1 MSLWH
6 KPASQ
11 IEFADIDAFCQTMQP
26 EGARLDYKGVSFPK
40 DLAKTIAAFANTLGG
55 LIILGVAADN
65 TFNKPIWPPTHGL
78 PAEPGLSERVIQI
91 AQDSI
96 YPPVR
101 VAVSNVIPNDLLPD
115 HVLLVIRVNESREA
129 PHAIEKNR
137 KVYVYD
143 RTDNQNKPY
152 ELADMDRIQYLL
164 TRRQRLVDQ
173 RESELRENL
182 ARGQRVMHPSICPI
196 RWISISPLYP
206 WRNVHDQYDCRL
218 FHQKHP
224 LFLFSGN
231 LTYQTIV
238 GGSFSIIRQQK
249 ERRAGIPVACSSVS
263 ANGTLFGMTYTQETL
278 YENQTLLKEGEQ
290 EPAEGEMWVN
300 MRNFRDMAEQFLGR
314 CQDFYSLSKNPPGEI
329 MLSVGMKNAQG
340 VLMFDSQSGRRTDS
354 EFPDPEYRIDL
365 VLQSQSLGARTP
377 EIEEMYNDIIFA
389 FNANACL
396 R

>member
-6 KPASQ
+6 KPVSQ

-26 EGARLDYKGVSFPK
+26 EGARLDYKGISFPK

-55 LIILGVAADN
+55 LIILGVDADK
-65 TFNKPIWPPTHGL
+65 TSNKPIWPPTQGL
-78 PAEPGLSERVIQI
+78 PVEPGLSERVIQI

-101 VAVSNVIPNDLLPD
+101 VAVSNVVPNDLLPG

-129 PHAIEKNR
+129 PHAVEKNR
-137 KVYVYD
+137 KVYVYG
-143 RTDNQNKPY
+143 RTDNKSEPY

-164 TRRQRLVDQ
+164 ARRQRLVDQ

-182 ARGQRVMHPSICPI
+182 ARGQRVLHPSICPI
-196 RWISISPLYP
+196 RWISISPVYP
-206 WRNVHDQYDCRL
+206 WRNVHDQYDCSG
-218 FHQKHP
+218 FHQQQP
-224 LFLFSGN
+224 LVLFPG
-231 LTYQTIV
+231 LMTYQTIV
-238 GGSFSIIRQQK
+238 GGSFAIIRHQQ
-249 ERRAGIPVACSSVS
+249 EGGARIPVACSSVS
-263 ANGTLFGMTYTQETL
+263 ANGTLFGMTYTEETL
-278 YENQTLLKEGEQ
+278 NDNRTIFKPGSKEQRGK
-290 EPAEGEMWVN
+290 MWVD
-300 MRNFRDMAEQFLGR
+300 MRKFREMTGQFLGS
-314 CQDFYSLSKNPPGEI
+314 CQKFYSLSKDPPGEI

-340 VLMFDSQSGRRTDS
+340 VLMFDSQSGQKADS

-365 VLQSQSLGARTP
+365 VLQSQGLGPRMP

-389 FNANACL
+389 FNANAIP